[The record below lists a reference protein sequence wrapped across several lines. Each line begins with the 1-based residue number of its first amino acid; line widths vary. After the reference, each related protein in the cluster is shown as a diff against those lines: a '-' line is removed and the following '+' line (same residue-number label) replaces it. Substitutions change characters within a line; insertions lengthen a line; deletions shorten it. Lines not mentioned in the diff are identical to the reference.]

1 MTDNDHTWA
10 SEEEI
15 AEARDQGLL
24 DEEGLAELEFGG
36 GEQHEDR

>member
-24 DEEGLAELEFGG
+24 DEGLSELEYGG
-36 GEQHEDR
+36 GETNEDC